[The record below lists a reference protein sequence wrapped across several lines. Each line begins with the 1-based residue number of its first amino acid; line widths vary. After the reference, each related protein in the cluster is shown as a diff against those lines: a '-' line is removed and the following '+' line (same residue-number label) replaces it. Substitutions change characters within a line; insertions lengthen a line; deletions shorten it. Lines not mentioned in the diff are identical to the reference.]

1 MFTCDAAVITG
12 SGFYDFPDL
21 ENSREVEI
29 VTPFGVVQA
38 HSGICDGRSVLFIA
52 RHKKNHALLSNM
64 IKHRA
69 NVHACRQAQV
79 KVIIATSIVGLTN
92 PALPLAKLLIFN
104 DIFYP
109 DNRLPD
115 GSHCTFFTE
124 ENQTGRGHYLFESP
138 FFDVSKSLSGKDV
151 IADLTYAYV
160 NGPRLNS
167 KKEIKFIASY
177 ADAVSQTAGP
187 EAILAGEL
195 KIPYVLLGYGVDYAN
210 GVQNEPTPIEVL
222 TDNMHLSKQVFA
234 QAIRVLLVHE
244 TYQFNGFVYRFD

>member
-1 MFTCDAAVITG
+1 MLNCDVAVITG
-12 SGFYDFPDL
+12 SGFYDFPELKD
-21 ENSREVEI
+21 SREVEI
-29 VTPFGVVQA
+29 VTPFGAVQA
-38 HSGICDGRSVLFIA
+38 HCGICDGRSVLFIA

-64 IKHRA
+64 INHKA

-138 FFDVSKSLSGKDV
+138 FFDVLKVLSGKDV

-167 KKEIKFIASY
+167 KKEITFIANY

-195 KIPYVLLGYGVDYAN
+195 EIPYVLLGYGVDYAN
-210 GVQNEPTPIEVL
+210 GVHDQPTPIEVL
-222 TDNMHLSKQVFA
+222 TENMHLSKQVFA
-234 QAIRVLLVHE
+234 QAIRILLAYE
-244 TYQFNGFVYRFD
+244 KYQFNGFVYRFD

>member
-1 MFTCDAAVITG
+1 MVTCDVAVITG
-12 SGFYDFPDL
+12 SGFYDFPKL
-21 ENSREVEI
+21 KASREVEI
-29 VTPFGVVQA
+29 VTPFGDVQA
-38 HSGICDGRSVLFIA
+38 LCGICGDRSVLFIA
-52 RHKKNHALLSNM
+52 RHKKNHALLPNM
-64 IKHRA
+64 INHKA
-69 NVHACRQAQV
+69 NIHACRQARV

-138 FFDVSKSLSGKDV
+138 FFDVTKSLSGEDV
-151 IADLTYAYV
+151 ISDLTYAYA

-187 EAILAGEL
+187 EAILSGEL
-195 KIPYVLLGYGVDYAN
+195 EIPYVLLGYGVDYAN
-210 GVQNEPTPIEVL
+210 GVQDQPTPIEVL
-222 TDNMHLSKQVFA
+222 TENMHLSKQVFA
-234 QAIRVLLVHE
+234 HAIRILLAYE
-244 TYQFNGFVYRFD
+244 KYQFNGFVYRFD